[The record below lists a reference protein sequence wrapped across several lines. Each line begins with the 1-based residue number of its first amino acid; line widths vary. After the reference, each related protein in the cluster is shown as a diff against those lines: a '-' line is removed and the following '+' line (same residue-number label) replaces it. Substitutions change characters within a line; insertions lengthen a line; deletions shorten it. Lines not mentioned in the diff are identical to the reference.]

1 MLPDLLGSDSIGHD
15 AHVVMIINRPGDMY
29 NITVPY
35 LNNNPANLLA
45 LHIEKNRD
53 GELGMLPF
61 DADMSTFTIKE
72 R

>member
-1 MLPDLLGSDSIGHD
+1 MLQDNKS
-15 AHVVMIINRPGDMY
+15 
-29 NITVPY
+29 
-35 LNNNPANLLA
+35 
-45 LHIEKNRD
+45 EKNRD

>member
-1 MLPDLLGSDSIGHD
+1 
-15 AHVVMIINRPGDMY
+15 MIINRPGDMY
-29 NITVPY
+29 NISVPY
-35 LNNNPANLLA
+35 LGQDPKGLLA

-61 DADMSTFTIKE
+61 DCDMSTFTIKE

>member
-1 MLPDLLGSDSIGHD
+1 
-15 AHVVMIINRPGDMY
+15 MIINRPGDMY

-35 LNNNPANLLA
+35 LEYNPKGLLA